1 MAEGPVRTCTGCR
14 SKQAR
19 ARLIRV
25 ARVADGTVSVDPTGS
40 APGRGA
46 YVCFDEACVERA
58 WKSGNLARALR
69 VSGPVPADVHD
80 DLLKMTKG
88 MDGQAEGS

>member
-1 MAEGPVRTCTGCR
+1 MAEGPVRTCAGCR
-14 SKQAR
+14 KEQAR

-25 ARVADGTVSVDPTGS
+25 ARGADGTVSVDPTGS

-58 WKSGNLARALR
+58 CRSGNLARALR
-69 VSGPVPADVHD
+69 VTGPVAAGVHE

-88 MDGQAEGS
+88 MHG